1 MSFRHFMAAVLVV
14 GAAGALPALAAPCGQ
29 ALSAPNLD
37 VAAPLSLERVL
48 DQVRTASPDV
58 LASALEIRARG
69 EEAEQA
75 GKWTN
80 PSLSLEVENFA
91 GTGSFQGFDDAETTL
106 AVGQTLRLGNKRR
119 LEQQAARSRQML
131 GEAECAVLLREAE
144 LEAALAY
151 ADLVAAIETRAL
163 AKEAATLGETLA
175 EVSRKRVEAGE
186 AAPPDLARAR
196 ADAARLKAEASG
208 ASALVE
214 QTGYM
219 LAALWGASELE
230 NIASASA
237 IALSDGETEAP
248 SGEHPRLKAAEAAEA
263 LGQRLEAFE
272 AAQALPD
279 LDVSAGLKRFEAT
292 GDSALVAGVSVAL
305 PIFDRNRNAAAA
317 ARYRT
322 DAARVSAQG
331 VEARLLAE
339 QRSAIARLKAAE
351 TRLGLLREE
360 ALPSALQA
368 FDAALQGYRIGR
380 FDLDQTINARS
391 ALVET
396 QLALIAA
403 ERERNRASLTLRSLI
418 GAYPFTGEN

>member
-1 MSFRHFMAAVLVV
+1 MSLRHFMAAAV
-14 GAAGALPALAAPCGQ
+14 AAGASCVMQARAAPCGE
-29 ALSAPNLD
+29 ARPTPTGELAD
-37 VAAPLSLERVL
+37 PLTLEHVLNRV
-48 DQVRTASPDV
+48 RSTSPDV
-58 LASALEIRARG
+58 LAAALEIRARA

-91 GTGSFQGFDDAETTL
+91 GTGNFDGFDEAETTL
-106 AVGQTLRLGNKRR
+106 TVGQTLRLGNKRR
-119 LEQQAARSRQML
+119 LEQQAARSRHAL
-131 GEAECAVLLREAE
+131 GAAECAVLLRKAE
-144 LEAALAY
+144 FEAALIY

-163 AKEAATLGETLA
+163 AQEAATLGETLVD
-175 EVSRKRVEAGE
+175 VSRKRVEAGE

-196 ADAARLKAEASG
+196 ADAARLKADASG

-214 QTGYM
+214 QSGYR
-219 LAALWGASELE
+219 LAALWGATQPADV
-230 NIASASA
+230 AS
-237 IALSDGETEAP
+237 TEAIVLQE
-248 SGEHPRLKAAEAAEA
+248 SQTDAASSQHPLLQAAEAAET
-263 LGQRLEAFE
+263 LGKRLEAFE
-272 AAQALPD
+272 AAQAFPD

-292 GDSALVAGVSVAL
+292 GESALIAGVSVAL
-305 PIFDRNRNAAAA
+305 PLFDRNRNAAAA
-317 ARYRT
+317 ARYRA
-322 DAARVSAQG
+322 DAARVSARG
-331 VEARLLAE
+331 VEARLLSE
-339 QRSAIARLKAAE
+339 QRSAVVRLKAAE
-351 TRLGLLREE
+351 TRLGLLRDE
-360 ALPSALQA
+360 ALPAAQQA

>member
-1 MSFRHFMAAVLVV
+1 MSFRHFMAAAVAA
-14 GAAGALPALAAPCGQ
+14 GAAGMLQASAAPCGQ
-29 ALSAPNLD
+29 ALPASD
-37 VAAPLSLERVL
+37 IDKAAPLTLERVL
-48 DQVRTASPDV
+48 AYVRAASPDV
-58 LASALEIRARG
+58 LAAALETRARS

-91 GTGSFQGFDDAETTL
+91 GTGSFDGFDEAEATL
-106 AVGQTLRLGNKRR
+106 TLGQTVRLGNKRR
-119 LEQQAARSRQML
+119 LEQQAARSRQDL
-131 GEAECAVLLREAE
+131 GAAECAVLLREAE

-163 AKEAATLGETLA
+163 AEEAATLGETLA
-175 EVSRKRVEAGE
+175 DVSRKRVDAGE

-196 ADAARLKAEASG
+196 ADAARLRAG
-208 ASALVE
+208 AAGAAALVD
-214 QTGYM
+214 QTGYS
-219 LAALWGASELE
+219 LAALWGASELADL
-230 NIASASA
+230 ASADG
-237 IALSDGETEAP
+237 LVLPGGETETPANQ
-248 SGEHPRLKAAEAAEA
+248 HPRLEAAQAAEA
-263 LGQRLEAFE
+263 LGRRLAAFE
-272 AAQALPD
+272 AAQAMPD
-279 LDVSAGLKRFEAT
+279 LDISAGLKRFEAT
-292 GDSALVAGVSVAL
+292 GDSALIAGVSVSL
-305 PIFDRNRNAAAA
+305 PIFDSNRNAAAA
-317 ARYRT
+317 ARYRS
-322 DAARVSAQG
+322 DAARATAHG

-351 TRLGLLREE
+351 TRLGLLRDE
-360 ALPSALQA
+360 ALPSAQQA